1 MIFNPDGDAQ
11 SQVVAKFIFAHEF
24 FHLWNGKSI
33 NVATAG
39 EEWFKEG
46 ITNYYALKALSRLKA
61 VTDQDLFGTMNG
73 LFYQRYTADTALG
86 RSSMRDV
93 ASGDEKHKHWGLI
106 YGGGLF
112 TGICQD
118 VDIRVASQNKR
129 SLDDLMRD
137 YFKRLG
143 GTDKE
148 YTTTDVRDSMAALGS
163 SSSTDFIN
171 KHVFGTE

>member
-1 MIFNPDGDAQ
+1 
-11 SQVVAKFIFAHEF
+11 
-24 FHLWNGKSI
+24 
-33 NVATAG
+33 
-39 EEWFKEG
+39 
-46 ITNYYALKALSRLKA
+46 
-61 VTDQDLFGTMNG
+61 
-73 LFYQRYTADTALG
+73 
-86 RSSMRDV
+86 MRDV

-148 YTTTDVRDSMAALGS
+148 YTTADVRDSMAALGS
-163 SSSTDFIN
+163 SSSTDFFN
-171 KHVFGTE
+171 KHVFGTEKIPIEQCLSKAGLNANLENGQLKIARKNKPTKSEAAIISGIFGN